1 MTNMRKWNYIIAVAV
16 AVLGAAVIAV
26 NSKCEIEFGVG
37 DPGAGFWPTML
48 GGLLILLAI
57 LLVVMTTKN
66 KAKEETKTFTM
77 TLPQNMLVYKF
88 MALTVGFCVVMYIFG
103 LLIAALIFIPVCS
116 YMLGGRG
123 KAVIILD
130 VVFVLVLYVAFVEL
144 LHTPLPEPIWLR

>member
-1 MTNMRKWNYIIAVAV
+1 MTNMRKWNYIIAVVV

-26 NSKCEIEFGVG
+26 NSKFEIEFGVG

-103 LLIAALIFIPVCS
+103 LLIAALLFIPICS